1 MPFLLVTVAKEKGT
15 SFFFFSGLWASS
27 YNLAQHR
34 SQTCF
39 RTRGEKASFLQP
51 LPSDTQTVTQRL
63 RRDARVSP

>member
-15 SFFFFSGLWASS
+15 SFFFSGLWASS
-27 YNLAQHR
+27 YNLAQHW

-51 LPSDTQTVTQRL
+51 LPSDTQKVTQRL